1 MNKTKVALTVEEHLN
16 GVDYSDNGSYIPTK
30 FSAGFLAFIQMAN
43 DGNLENKSPVIHYKV
58 IDKFDAPHNVNAGR
72 IINLMHRGLAKT
84 TLVRYL
90 ILYIAAFGELPHFGH
105 VGLAIYVSD
114 SIENGVKNMRKN
126 LEYQWENS
134 KFLREWIPEAKFTD
148 IRWEFKNKAGKSF
161 VVKGYGAKALSLDSE
176 LFTPTGRTTIGAC
189 KVGDRIYGADGKLTT
204 IIRKS
209 EVFHKPMYRLE
220 LEDGRFIKVS
230 EDHLNPVVLKE
241 NCHNKARF
249 TDYVLPTTELLKLP
263 LTFER
268 KRKRSGKSDY
278 VSSERTM
285 FVRNIEPI
293 QYADA
298 VLPIDPYTL
307 GAILGDGR
315 IRKDCGSVELTCHE
329 AELEHYHKEIPYE
342 FGAIYKDPRSRAVTQ
357 SIRGLGR
364 RLKDMKL
371 NVRGELKF
379 IPHEYFQGSV
389 AQRLAIVQGLMDTDG
404 TCSELGRTS
413 FTSQSYQLCDD
424 LACMVRSLG
433 GTAFM
438 RKESCADA
446 WRVEIW
452 SELPLFRIA
461 RKATRFKPRS
471 RLVAVKSITAIEL
484 EPSQCIAIDN
494 EERQF
499 ITECYFRTHNTGVRG
514 VSELNQRPKLAL
526 LDDLLSDSD
535 ARSAT
540 VIADIEDTVYNA
552 VKFALHPE
560 HNKIIWNG
568 TPFNAADPLYKAV
581 ESGAWEVNVY
591 PVCERFPCTRE
602 EFKGS
607 WEDRF
612 SYDYVKKEYEDAV
625 QVGRMHSFDQE
636 LMLRIM
642 SDEDRMITEDDLR
655 WYESKDLPHLLP
667 FLNIYVTTD
676 WATSE
681 KQSADF
687 SGTNVWGINN
697 NGDWYWLAGLCVRQT
712 MDKNIETLFN
722 YVANYRPLS
731 VGIEVSG
738 QQGGFI
744 PWIKQ
749 EMVRRNTFF
758 TLASSNNGGREGIK
772 PSTDKLQRFNVVV
785 PWFKQGKMYFPQDK
799 QATDPALREM
809 LSEIRLVSPAGFK
822 SKHDDQLDNV
832 SQLALLNAYKPGYAM
847 PNTVLP
853 DSPFAVSMSTEHST
867 NSYFV

>member
-58 IDKFDAPHNVNAGR
+58 IDKFDAPHNVKAGR

-134 KFLREWIPEAKFTD
+134 KFLQEWIPEAKFTD
-148 IRWEFKNKAGKSF
+148 IRWEFKNKDGKSF
-161 VVKGYGAKALSLDSE
+161 VVKGYGAK
-176 LFTPTGRTTIGAC
+176 
-189 KVGDRIYGADGKLTT
+189 
-204 IIRKS
+204 
-209 EVFHKPMYRLE
+209 
-220 LEDGRFIKVS
+220 
-230 EDHLNPVVLKE
+230 
-241 NCHNKARF
+241 
-249 TDYVLPTTELLKLP
+249 
-263 LTFER
+263 
-268 KRKRSGKSDY
+268 
-278 VSSERTM
+278 
-285 FVRNIEPI
+285 
-293 QYADA
+293 
-298 VLPIDPYTL
+298 
-307 GAILGDGR
+307 
-315 IRKDCGSVELTCHE
+315 
-329 AELEHYHKEIPYE
+329 
-342 FGAIYKDPRSRAVTQ
+342 
-357 SIRGLGR
+357 
-364 RLKDMKL
+364 
-371 NVRGELKF
+371 
-379 IPHEYFQGSV
+379 
-389 AQRLAIVQGLMDTDG
+389 
-404 TCSELGRTS
+404 
-413 FTSQSYQLCDD
+413 
-424 LACMVRSLG
+424 
-433 GTAFM
+433 
-438 RKESCADA
+438 
-446 WRVEIW
+446 
-452 SELPLFRIA
+452 
-461 RKATRFKPRS
+461 
-471 RLVAVKSITAIEL
+471 
-484 EPSQCIAIDN
+484 
-494 EERQF
+494 
-499 ITECYFRTHNTGVRG
+499 TGVRG
-514 VSELNQRPKLAL
+514 VSELNIRPKLAL

-591 PVCERFPCTRE
+591 PVCERYPCTRE

-655 WYESKDLPHLLP
+655 WYESKDLPQLLP

-681 KQSADF
+681 RQSADF
-687 SGTNVWGINN
+687 SGTNAWGINN
-697 NGDWYWLAGLCVRQT
+697 NGDWYWLAGVCVRQT

-722 YVANYRPLS
+722 YVTNYRPIS

-853 DSPFAVSMSTEHST
+853 DSPFAVSMSTEHSS